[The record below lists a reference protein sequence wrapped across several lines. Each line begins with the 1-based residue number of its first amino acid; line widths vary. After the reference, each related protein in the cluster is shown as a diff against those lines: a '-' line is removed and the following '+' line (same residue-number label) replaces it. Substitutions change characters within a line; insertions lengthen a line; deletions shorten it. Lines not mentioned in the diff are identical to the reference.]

1 MLYIIKEKWLINL
14 NQMHKIIVF
23 KKKNIIYKL
32 QNIEYFKFIIII
44 NIIFIFLLYKIQNSK
59 I

>member
-32 QNIEYFKFIIII
+32 
-44 NIIFIFLLYKIQNSK
+44 
-59 I
+59 

>member
-44 NIIFIFLLYKIQNSK
+44 IIIFIFLLYKIQNTK